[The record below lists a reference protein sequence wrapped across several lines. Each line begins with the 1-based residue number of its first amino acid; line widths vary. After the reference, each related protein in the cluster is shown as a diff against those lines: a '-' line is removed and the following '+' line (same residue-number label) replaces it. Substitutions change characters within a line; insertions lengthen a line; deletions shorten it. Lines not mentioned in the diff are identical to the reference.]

1 MAIRFRC
8 PGCKQVFS
16 APESYHHKTVKC
28 PKCRLKI
35 IVEMKHEE
43 LTGSVDTH
51 NQSETLGWANRRRLA
66 ILGTASVVLIII
78 VTSIVAIAS
87 RPEANDTRSI
97 VKDKIASDKSTAGQ
111 KCTLDGLAIPGYEL
125 YEEKRLNYDGNAE
138 YSGKILLTGNITKQG
153 VRELLMRLYNRI
165 KDANGWKYHDKPTHI
180 FIFAYTDE
188 SRAKSK
194 SNLSIADLTKIGINA
209 EPSINYDDKQFEY
222 LDSKPVDKFG
232 LSQAKRME
240 IYKSYKQALW
250 IAGEKADEEVPSD
263 SSEAL
268 KIGDKFIVRK
278 SKISLLPVCK
288 LDVDSLEALEALA
301 NAKNLFIGTE
311 VEVVNVKKSGKE
323 TSLKEI
329 WYGVKATTPEGWV
342 LYGWISSVAL
352 MNNFTKEQFFKQV
365 TKSSEYAVKLENEAM
380 TRVATQYEISTKIL
394 EKIFWEGYE
403 KKWPTKYAAVLFE

>member
-1 MAIRFRC
+1 M
-8 PGCKQVFS
+8 
-16 APESYHHKTVKC
+16 KC
-28 PKCRLKI
+28 PECRVKI
-35 IVEMKHEE
+35 VVETEDE
-43 LTGSVDTH
+43 NRAASANAGSKDGAFGM
-51 NQSETLGWANRRRLA
+51 NKNRRLV
-66 ILGTASVVLIII
+66 ILGTVSTVLTLLFVIVIAVV
-78 VTSIVAIAS
+78 SGHK
-87 RPEANDTRSI
+87 ANDVPTIKTNNSTSDI
-97 VKDKIASDKSTAGQ
+97 SAASQ

-263 SSEAL
+263 PSEAL

-329 WYGVKATTPEGWV
+329 WYGIKATTPEGWV
-342 LYGWISSVAL
+342 LYGWINSVAL
-352 MNNFTKEQFFKQV
+352 MNNFTEEQFFNQV
-365 TKSSEYAVKLENEAM
+365 QKSREYGVKLENEAM

-394 EKIFWEGYE
+394 EKIFWEGADKE
-403 KKWPTKYAAVLFE
+403 WPTK